1 MSMNPES
8 LSKDPSAVQQRRQ
21 AHILLLR
28 MQWLVILLLIA
39 ALFWLYISQQR
50 FQHSVNER
58 LQSNE
63 QVISRL
69 NEMDDRLFAMSQQ
82 TLPEPRV
89 KASSQAQNQVD
100 LLRIQI
106 KAADRLLADNNDSA
120 AIELLRGLHWQLAQ
134 SSNEIAPALTVVIK
148 QSLLKDIER
157 LQAQS
162 SQPSPWQIQ
171 NLAIQN
177 IQEFLHRQE
186 RLGGDARTDIQR
198 RELVDA
204 ITAEKQSPLT
214 TSKSAERTT
223 DTAGTLTRRQLMIHE
238 VIMTL
243 NLASQSSN
251 MREQDQLIGYLAQAR
266 KQLKALVPNKSL
278 TGNRVPINNESSASN
293 SKDPAQENAIGIVPP
308 STEPKSKQPRLG
320 TMAAPSDIPEV
331 IAWLDQLI
339 ANAPKPTPLLTTQ
352 ILNKPQQ

>member
-1 MSMNPES
+1 MSMNSES
-8 LSKDPSAVQQRRQ
+8 LSKEPSPIQQRRQ

-28 MQWLVILLLIA
+28 LQWLVILLLIA
-39 ALFWLYISQQR
+39 ALLWLYISQQR

-63 QVISRL
+63 QVVSRL

-89 KASSQAQNQVD
+89 KASSQAQNQLD

-106 KAADRLLADNNDSA
+106 KAADRLIADNNDSA

-177 IQEFLHRQE
+177 IQEFLHSHE
-186 RLGGDARTDIQR
+186 RLGSYEGADIQR

-204 ITAEKQSPLT
+204 ATKDASSQSAT
-214 TSKSAERTT
+214 TGSADQSSRNEV
-223 DTAGTLTRRQLMIHE
+223 TLTRRQLTIHE

-243 NLASQSSN
+243 NLASQASN
-251 MREQDQLIGYLAQAR
+251 MREQDQLISYLTQAR
-266 KQLKALVPNKSL
+266 KQLKTLIPKSSV
-278 TGNRVPINNESSASN
+278 GNGKNPSQVG
-293 SKDPAQENAIGIVPP
+293 AIGI
-308 STEPKSKQPRLG
+308 
-320 TMAAPSDIPEV
+320 APSDKKPKGADNNLETMQSPNNIPEV
-331 IAWLDQLI
+331 ITWLDQLI

-352 ILNKPQQ
+352 ILDQPQN

>member
-1 MSMNPES
+1 MSMNSES
-8 LSKDPSAVQQRRQ
+8 LSKEPSAVQQRRQ
-21 AHILLLR
+21 ANILLLR

-39 ALFWLYISQQR
+39 ALLWLYISQQR
-50 FQHSVNER
+50 FQHNVNER

-82 TLPEPRV
+82 ILPEPSV
-89 KASSQAQNQVD
+89 KASSQAQNQLD

-120 AIELLRGLHWQLAQ
+120 AIELLRGLHWQLSQ
-134 SSNEIAPALTVVIK
+134 NSNEIAPALTVVIK

-177 IQEFLHRQE
+177 IQEFLHSHE
-186 RLGGDARTDIQR
+186 RLGNYERTDIQR
-198 RELVDA
+198 RALVDA
-204 ITAEKQSPLT
+204 ATEDNQQRVATNKPAD
-214 TSKSAERTT
+214 KSANN
-223 DTAGTLTRRQLMIHE
+223 DMTLTRRQLTIHE

-251 MREQDQLIGYLAQAR
+251 MREQGQLISYLTQAR
-266 KQLKALVPNKSL
+266 KQLKTLVPKLSVN
-278 TGNRVPINNESSASN
+278 N
-293 SKDPAQENAIGIVPP
+293 SKNSAQVGAIGIVQADKKPIGAQNNL
-308 STEPKSKQPRLG
+308 E
-320 TMAAPSDIPEV
+320 TMKAPSDIPEV

-339 ANAPKPTPLLTTQ
+339 INAPKLTPLLTTQ
-352 ILNKPQQ
+352 ILDKPQR

>member
-1 MSMNPES
+1 MSMNSES
-8 LSKDPSAVQQRRQ
+8 LSKDPSTVQQRRQ
-21 AHILLLR
+21 ANILLLR

-39 ALFWLYISQQR
+39 ALLWLYISQQR
-50 FQHSVNER
+50 FQHSVNDR

-89 KASSQAQNQVD
+89 KASSQAQNQLD

-106 KAADRLLADNNDSA
+106 KAADRLLADSNDSA
-120 AIELLRGLHWQLAQ
+120 AIELLRGLHWQLSQ
-134 SSNEIAPALTVVIK
+134 SSNEIAPALTIVIK

-177 IQEFLHRQE
+177 IQEFLHSHE
-186 RLGGDARTDIQR
+186 RLGSYEGTDLQR

-204 ITAEKQSPLT
+204 ATENKQQLKAT
-214 TSKSAERTT
+214 NVADNSAAS
-223 DTAGTLTRRQLMIHE
+223 DTNLTRRQLTIHE

-243 NLASQSSN
+243 NLASQASN
-251 MREQDQLIGYLAQAR
+251 MRKQDQLVSYLTQAR
-266 KQLKALVPNKSL
+266 KQLKTLVPKASTSDNKK
-278 TGNRVPINNESSASN
+278 SAQ
-293 SKDPAQENAIGIVPP
+293 AGAIGIVQADKKPIDGQ
-308 STEPKSKQPRLG
+308 SNLE
-320 TMAAPSDIPEV
+320 TMKAPSDIPEV
-331 IAWLDQLI
+331 IVWLNQLI
-339 ANAPKPTPLLTTQ
+339 AHAPKPTPLLTTE
-352 ILNKPQQ
+352 ILDKPQR

>member
-1 MSMNPES
+1 MPMNSES
-8 LSKDPSAVQQRRQ
+8 LSKDPSAIQQRRQ
-21 AHILLLR
+21 ANILLLR

-39 ALFWLYISQQR
+39 ALLWLYISQQR

-63 QVISRL
+63 QVVSRL

-89 KASSQAQNQVD
+89 KASSQAQNQLD

-177 IQEFLHRQE
+177 IQEFLHSHE
-186 RLGGDARTDIQR
+186 RLGSYEGADIQR

-204 ITAEKQSPLT
+204 ATEGDQKRAVANPPAQ
-214 TSKSAERTT
+214 KSVRN
-223 DTAGTLTRRQLMIHE
+223 DMTLTRRQLTIHE

-243 NLASQSSN
+243 NLASQASN
-251 MREQDQLIGYLAQAR
+251 MREQDQLINYLTQAR
-266 KQLKALVPNKSL
+266 KQLKTLLPKSS
-278 TGNRVPINNESSASN
+278 VSN
-293 SKDPAQENAIGIVPP
+293 SKKPAQVGAIGIAPVDK
-308 STEPKSKQPRLG
+308 KSIGAENNLE
-320 TMAAPSDIPEV
+320 TMNSPSDIPEV

-352 ILNKPQQ
+352 ILDKPQP

>member
-1 MSMNPES
+1 MSMNSES
-8 LSKDPSAVQQRRQ
+8 LSKDPSTVQQRRQ
-21 AHILLLR
+21 ANILLLR

-39 ALFWLYISQQR
+39 ALLWLYISQQR
-50 FQHSVNER
+50 FQHSVNDR

-89 KASSQAQNQVD
+89 KASSQAQNQLD

-106 KAADRLLADNNDSA
+106 KAADRLLADSNDSA
-120 AIELLRGLHWQLAQ
+120 AIELLRGLHWQLSQ
-134 SSNEIAPALTVVIK
+134 SSNEIAPALTIVIK

-177 IQEFLHRQE
+177 IQEFLHSHE
-186 RLGGDARTDIQR
+186 RLGSYEGTDLQR

-204 ITAEKQSPLT
+204 ATENKQQLKAT
-214 TSKSAERTT
+214 NVADNSAAS
-223 DTAGTLTRRQLMIHE
+223 DTNLTRRQLTIHE

-243 NLASQSSN
+243 NLASQASN
-251 MREQDQLIGYLAQAR
+251 MRKQDQLVSYLTQAR
-266 KQLKALVPNKSL
+266 KQLKTLVPKASTSDSKN
-278 TGNRVPINNESSASN
+278 SAQ
-293 SKDPAQENAIGIVPP
+293 AGAIGIVQADKKPIDGQ
-308 STEPKSKQPRLG
+308 SNLEAMK
-320 TMAAPSDIPEV
+320 APSDIPEV
-331 IAWLDQLI
+331 IVWLNQLI
-339 ANAPKPTPLLTTQ
+339 AHAPKPTPLLTTE
-352 ILNKPQQ
+352 ILDKPQR

>member
-1 MSMNPES
+1 MSMNSES
-8 LSKDPSAVQQRRQ
+8 LSKDLSTVQQRRQ
-21 AHILLLR
+21 ANILLLR

-39 ALFWLYISQQR
+39 ALLWLYISQQR
-50 FQHSVNER
+50 FQHSVNDR

-89 KASSQAQNQVD
+89 KASSQAQNQLD

-106 KAADRLLADNNDSA
+106 KAADRLLADSNDSA
-120 AIELLRGLHWQLAQ
+120 AIELLRGLHWQLSQ
-134 SSNEIAPALTVVIK
+134 SSNEIAPALTIVIK

-177 IQEFLHRQE
+177 IQEFLHSHE
-186 RLGGDARTDIQR
+186 RLGSYEGTDLQR

-204 ITAEKQSPLT
+204 AIENKQQPKAT
-214 TSKSAERTT
+214 NAT
-223 DTAGTLTRRQLMIHE
+223 DTSATSDTNLTRRQLTIHE

-243 NLASQSSN
+243 NLASQASN
-251 MREQDQLIGYLAQAR
+251 MRKQDQLVSYLTQAR
-266 KQLKALVPNKSL
+266 KQLKTLVPKASTSDNKKSVQA
-278 TGNRVPINNESSASN
+278 G
-293 SKDPAQENAIGIVPP
+293 AIGIVQANKKPIDGQ
-308 STEPKSKQPRLG
+308 SNLE
-320 TMAAPSDIPEV
+320 TMKAPSDIPEV
-331 IAWLDQLI
+331 IVWLNQLI
-339 ANAPKPTPLLTTQ
+339 AHAPKPTPLLTTE
-352 ILNKPQQ
+352 ILDKPQR